1 MTAEWEQKLIE
12 VEKQNFEAEEF
23 MTEIQEM
30 LTGLIKT
37 YEIVKDAEV
46 LMHPAYEAI
55 GKCPACGADVIEKS
69 KGFFCSDKACKF
81 ALWKENRFMDSLS
94 KKMTKQIA
102 VSLLKDGRC
111 HLKKC
116 RSVKTGKTYDTT
128 LVLSTNENG
137 QASFSLDFENKK
149 K

>member
-1 MTAEWEQKLIE
+1 MRL
-12 VEKQNFEAEEF
+12 
-23 MTEIQEM
+23 
-30 LTGLIKT
+30 
-37 YEIVKDAEV
+37 
-46 LMHPAYEAI
+46 AYEPI
-55 GKCPACGADVIEKS
+55 GKCPACGDDVIEKS
-69 KGFFCSDKACKF
+69 MGFFCSDKACKF
-81 ALWKENRFMDSLS
+81 VLWKENRFMDSLS

-111 HLKKC
+111 YLKKC

-137 QASFSLDFENKK
+137 QAGFSLDFENKK